1 MQAAALYSEPDLI
14 LEMMGGVMGRK
25 IALQVEA
32 LAANAIPCV
41 RHIGFAGAEEERAWQ
56 VLSSKTFQQGSG
68 RTLHSLT
75 GLALQDD
82 MTALAK

>member
-1 MQAAALYSEPDLI
+1 
-14 LEMMGGVMGRK
+14 MM
-25 IALQVEA
+25 QVEA
-32 LAANAIPCV
+32 LAAGAIPCI

-56 VLSSKTFQQGSG
+56 VLSSESFQEGSG
-68 RTLHSLT
+68 RSLHSLT